1 MKFTYDSIPLFKE
14 GCQFNQNS
22 PKDLLQYAISGL
34 LYMPAHRTQIVDEI
48 IAGLHPC
55 CSSICLDLEDSIGDG
70 TVHQAELQLFETL
83 DKLNQALETGQLDF
97 DSLPLIFIRVR
108 SSQQFNQ
115 MLEHSSPDIFKLVSG
130 FNFPKFDSTTAPA
143 YLQVFDNFSK
153 RTNQTFYIMPILE
166 SESIMKKNT
175 RMEELLFISELLKP
189 YKEKALNIRVGAT
202 DFSNIFGIR
211 RNVHQTIYD
220 VKLIADCLTD
230 ILNIF
235 SADYIC
241 SGPVWEYF
249 NSRFQDG
256 NWAHGL
262 KKELE
267 LDRLNGFIGKTCIH
281 PSQLSLIAENN
292 IVSLE
297 DYQDAL
303 TILNTN
309 QQQIGVI
316 KGYKENRMNEM
327 KPHSKWAKKII
338 QLATVYGVAEGDN
351 TKDNSLKS

>member
-1 MKFTYDSIPLFKE
+1 
-14 GCQFNQNS
+14 
-22 PKDLLQYAISGL
+22 
-34 LYMPAHRTQIVDEI
+34 MPAHRTQIVDEI

-153 RTNQTFYIMPILE
+153 RTNQTFYICQFLK
-166 SESIMKKNT
+166 SESIMKKIPEWKNFF
-175 RMEELLFISELLKP
+175 LYQSYLKP
-189 YKEKALNIRVGAT
+189 YKEQVLNIRVGAT

-249 NSRFQDG
+249 
-256 NWAHGL
+256 
-262 KKELE
+262 
-267 LDRLNGFIGKTCIH
+267 
-281 PSQLSLIAENN
+281 
-292 IVSLE
+292 
-297 DYQDAL
+297 
-303 TILNTN
+303 
-309 QQQIGVI
+309 
-316 KGYKENRMNEM
+316 
-327 KPHSKWAKKII
+327 
-338 QLATVYGVAEGDN
+338 
-351 TKDNSLKS
+351 

>member
-22 PKDLLQYAISGL
+22 PKDLLQYAIAGL

-130 FNFPKFDSTTAPA
+130 FNFPKFDSTTAA
-143 YLQVFDNFSK
+143 TYLQVFDKFSK

-175 RMEELLFISELLKP
+175 RM
-189 YKEKALNIRVGAT
+189 
-202 DFSNIFGIR
+202 
-211 RNVHQTIYD
+211 
-220 VKLIADCLTD
+220 
-230 ILNIF
+230 
-235 SADYIC
+235 
-241 SGPVWEYF
+241 
-249 NSRFQDG
+249 
-256 NWAHGL
+256 
-262 KKELE
+262 
-267 LDRLNGFIGKTCIH
+267 
-281 PSQLSLIAENN
+281 
-292 IVSLE
+292 
-297 DYQDAL
+297 
-303 TILNTN
+303 
-309 QQQIGVI
+309 
-316 KGYKENRMNEM
+316 
-327 KPHSKWAKKII
+327 
-338 QLATVYGVAEGDN
+338 
-351 TKDNSLKS
+351 